1 MKAAAVNAFGG
12 PEVVELL
19 DVETPTAGPGQVRVK
34 VRAAGI
40 QAADCA
46 VRGGWTPP
54 GQTLSF
60 PQKIGNEFAGVVDQV
75 GAGVGGFPAG
85 SEVLGWCV
93 LACHAEYVVV
103 PADQIV
109 EKPASM
115 PWEVAGALSASGQ
128 TAHTAL
134 EKLKVGAGD
143 TLLVHAAAGG
153 VGTVAVQ
160 LATAYGAKVIG
171 TASPRNHDYL
181 RSLGAVPVAYGDG
194 LADRVRALAPGGIT
208 AVLDGAGGEALDV
221 SVALLK
227 DKARIGTLVGFDRV
241 AELGVL
247 GIFSQ
252 RSTERLRDL
261 VDRYARGELHI
272 EIARTFPLERAA
284 DAHREVETRHV
295 RGKVAIVVG

>member
-34 VRAAGI
+34 VKAAGI

-75 GAGVGGFPAG
+75 GEGVEGFPAG

-93 LACHAEYVVV
+93 LACHAEYLVVS
-103 PADQIV
+103 ADQIV

-115 PWEVAGALSASGQ
+115 PWEVAGVLSASGQ

-143 TLLVHAAAGG
+143 TLLIHAAAGG

-221 SVALLK
+221 SVGLLK
-227 DKARIGTLVGFDRV
+227 DRDRIGTLVGFDRLE
-241 AELGVL
+241 ELGVL

-252 RSTERLRDL
+252 RSTKRLRDL
-261 VDRYARGELHI
+261 VDRYVRGELRI
-272 EIARTFPLERAA
+272 EVARTFPLERAA